1 MNRHLITL
9 TLACASLAPA
19 LTINFEL
26 PAYSIV
32 NPPAS
37 SDTINLTLDNSNP
50 LGPHF
55 AQWILIYYIDA
66 MITGPSAPGDV
77 FFAEFVTGLPA
88 SSVLIQPGGTLLLG
102 TGVFLANPTAVAGLH
117 NFSFEVF
124 FDVFDVDPIDPMTGD
139 LDPNILAVF
148 SNTYPLIYADLNVT
162 VDPGSGVPEP
172 GSAVLVATAAL
183 AGLWYRRRR

>member
-19 LTINFEL
+19 LTINFDL
-26 PAYSIV
+26 PAYSLV

-37 SDTINLTLDNSNP
+37 SDTIYLTLDNSNP
-50 LGPHF
+50 VGPHF
-55 AQWILIYYIDA
+55 SQWVLVYFIEALIS
-66 MITGPSAPGDV
+66 GPSAPGDV

-88 SSVLIQPGGTLLLG
+88 GAVLIQPGGTLLLG
-102 TGVFLANPTAVAGLH
+102 SGVFFANPSAIAGLH
-117 NFSFEVF
+117 NFSFEIF
-124 FDVFDVDPIDPMTGD
+124 FDVFDVDPIDLNTGD

-162 VDPGSGVPEP
+162 VDPGPGVPEP
-172 GSAVLVATAAL
+172 ASAVLVATAAL
-183 AGLWYRRRR
+183 AGLWYRRR